1 MNMYLVLEMVAYIL
15 LFLLLLN
22 IRNILFTV
30 TKNQAEIANGLSK
43 GLSRIIKDIENKQE

>member
-1 MNMYLVLEMVAYIL
+1 MVVYTVLIVIAYVL

-30 TKNQAEIANGLSK
+30 TKNQAEIGK
-43 GLSRIIKDIENKQE
+43 GLVRIIKDLENK